1 MAAFLKHPDRR
12 GALFGSN
19 SAASTSAEQQ
29 RQSGGPSIESR
40 KLSFS
45 LLKLSKMAEDNT
57 YESMLCV
64 KPEVHVYRIPPRSSN
79 RGYRAADWKLDEP
92 AWSGRLK
99 ITAKGKK
106 AFIKLEDR
114 NTGELYAQAPVE
126 QYPGNAV
133 EAVTD
138 SSRYFVIRI
147 EDGTGRHAFIGLGFA
162 DRGDSFDFNV
172 ALQDHFKWVKQE
184 GDLAKLEASQ
194 SSAPKLDLSFK
205 EGQTIKISIG
215 NIKKKDAGGAK
226 PRPLGG
232 GLLPPPP
239 GGKASGSGVLPPPG
253 GLQTLPPAQPSTAPL
268 LDLGSPVAAA
278 QPGSD
283 MWGDFTSAGSNS
295 NQDAGKS
302 GWVQFS

>member
-1 MAAFLKHPDRR
+1 
-12 GALFGSN
+12 
-19 SAASTSAEQQ
+19 
-29 RQSGGPSIESR
+29 
-40 KLSFS
+40 
-45 LLKLSKMAEDNT
+45 MAEDNS

-64 KPEVHVYRIPPRSSN
+64 KPEVHVYRIPPRASN

-92 AWSGRLK
+92 AWSGRMK
-99 ITAKGKK
+99 ITAKGKL
-106 AFIKLEDR
+106 AYIKLEDK
-114 NTGELYAQAPVE
+114 NTGELFAQAPVE
-126 QYPGNAV
+126 QYPGSVV

-147 EDGTGRHAFIGLGFA
+147 EDGNGRHAFIGLGFA

-184 GDLAKLEASQ
+184 GELAKMEANQ
-194 SSAPKLDLSFK
+194 SAAPKLDLSFK

-215 NIKKKDAGGAK
+215 NIKKKDASGAK
-226 PRPLGG
+226 PRPASG

-239 GGKASGSGVLPPPG
+239 GVKAGGVIPPPG
-253 GLQTLPPAQPSTAPL
+253 SQHTVTPAPQQTTNTVPL
-268 LDLGSPVAAA
+268 LDFGSPVSET
-278 QPGSD
+278 QPSAD

-295 NQDAGKS
+295 SKDAAKS

>member
-1 MAAFLKHPDRR
+1 MAAFLKHPGRR
-12 GALFGSN
+12 GALFGYN
-19 SAASTSAEQQ
+19 SSASKSAEQQ
-29 RQSGGPSIESR
+29 QQSGGPSIESR
-40 KLSFS
+40 KLSFR
-45 LLKLSKMAEDNT
+45 LLKLSKMAEDST

-64 KPEVHVYRIPPRSSN
+64 KPEVHVYRIPPRASN

-99 ITAKGKK
+99 ITAKDKK

-126 QYPGNAV
+126 QYPSLAV

-239 GGKASGSGVLPPPG
+239 GGKAGGGVLPPPG
-253 GLQTLPPAQPSTAPL
+253 GLQTLPAAQPSTAPL
-268 LDLGSPVAAA
+268 MDLGSPVAAA

-295 NQDAGKS
+295 DQDASKS

>member
-1 MAAFLKHPDRR
+1 
-12 GALFGSN
+12 
-19 SAASTSAEQQ
+19 
-29 RQSGGPSIESR
+29 
-40 KLSFS
+40 
-45 LLKLSKMAEDNT
+45 MAEDDS

-64 KPEVHVYRIPPRSSN
+64 KPEVHVYKIPPRASN

-92 AWSGRLK
+92 AWSGRMK

-114 NTGELYAQAPVE
+114 NTGELFAQAPVE
-126 QYPGNAV
+126 EYPGTIV

-147 EDGTGRHAFIGLGFA
+147 EDGNGRHAFIGLGFA

-184 GDLAKLEASQ
+184 GELAKLEANPSTQ
-194 SSAPKLDLSFK
+194 PKLDLSFK

-215 NIKKKDAGGAK
+215 QNIKKKDGGGAK
-226 PRPLGG
+226 ARPTPG

-239 GGKASGSGVLPPPG
+239 SGAKVGGVTPPPG
-253 GLQTLPPAQPSTAPL
+253 GHQPVPAAQATAGDLQLTCWHHFMLLLGHLVTFPPPAATLLDFGSPSPATQPSA
-268 LDLGSPVAAA
+268 DL
-278 QPGSD
+278 
-283 MWGDFTSAGSNS
+283 WGDFTAAGP
-295 NQDAGKS
+295 K
-302 GWVQFS
+302 

>member
-1 MAAFLKHPDRR
+1 
-12 GALFGSN
+12 
-19 SAASTSAEQQ
+19 
-29 RQSGGPSIESR
+29 
-40 KLSFS
+40 
-45 LLKLSKMAEDNT
+45 MAEDST

-64 KPEVHVYRIPPRSSN
+64 KPEVHVYRIPPRASN

-99 ITAKGKK
+99 ITAKDKK

-126 QYPGNAV
+126 QYPGIAV

-226 PRPLGG
+226 LRPLGG

-239 GGKASGSGVLPPPG
+239 GGKACGGVLPPPG
-253 GLQTLPPAQPSTAPL
+253 GLETLPAAQPSTAPL

-278 QPGSD
+278 QPSSD

-295 NQDAGKS
+295 NQDAAKS